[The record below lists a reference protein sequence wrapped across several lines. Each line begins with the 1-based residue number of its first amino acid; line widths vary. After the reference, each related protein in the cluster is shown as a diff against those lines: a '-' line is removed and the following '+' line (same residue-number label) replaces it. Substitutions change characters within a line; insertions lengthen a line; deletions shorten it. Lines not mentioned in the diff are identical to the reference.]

1 MVYAQNISPEIKQ
14 RIIQELV
21 PGKQISLAHII
32 ANPDDILYTKLGL
45 DPTIDYSRSAIGIM
59 TVSPAEAAIIMA
71 DVAIKASGAELGFVD
86 RFSGSLII
94 TGTVSEV
101 EASVRQVIEYFDET
115 LGFVIC
121 PVTKT

>member
-1 MVYAQNISPEIKQ
+1 MGIADNFLPEVKQ

-32 ANPDDILYTKLGL
+32 ANPDNILYTKLGL
-45 DPTIDYSRSAIGIM
+45 DPTIDYTRSAIGIM

-86 RFSGSLII
+86 CFSGSLII

-101 EASVRQVIEYFDET
+101 EASVQAVLDYFDQT
-115 LGFVIC
+115 FGFVIC
-121 PVTKT
+121 PITKT

>member
-1 MVYAQNISPEIKQ
+1 MVYSDNLSPEIKQ

-101 EASVRQVIEYFDET
+101 EASVRKVLDYFDT
-115 LGFVIC
+115 ILGFVIC
-121 PVTKT
+121 PVTRT